1 MQMSN
6 DGRNGSNLSRAYVAA
21 NDLRAGCLELGGFV
35 TGMRVGR
42 RAGDT
47 RNGLD
52 EMVPRSRPT
61 LAS

>member
-42 RAGDT
+42 QRRRYA
-47 RNGLD
+47 
-52 EMVPRSRPT
+52 ERS
-61 LAS
+61 